1 MMKVFQL
8 EGGWSVDHL
17 VIAARP
23 TPEPGPG
30 QALLRIRAASLNYR
44 DTVVI
49 QRGYGAQ
56 TGQLPLIPISDGVG
70 EVVAVGQ
77 GVTRVKVGDR
87 ACPMFCPRWSGGPP
101 SAARLR
107 ASLGGPLDGVMAE
120 YMAVDAESLALAPDH
135 LSDIEAAT
143 LPCAALT
150 AWSALVT
157 EGHVQ
162 PGDRVLIQGTGGV
175 SLFALQ
181 FAILLGAFAI
191 VTSSNTQKLEL
202 ARALGADATI
212 SYRETPE
219 WGRSV
224 REIAGG
230 DGVDHIVEVGGQE
243 TLPQSLRAIRP
254 GGTISMIGVLSG
266 SSMDA
271 RLGLVVTRQVRLQ
284 GITVGSRDGFEAMS
298 RAITQHRLR
307 PVVDRVFQFDELP
320 EALAYLASGAH
331 SGKVCI
337 SYG

>member
-1 MMKVFQL
+1 MKVFQL

-17 VIAARP
+17 TIAERP

-30 QALLRIRAASLNYR
+30 QALLRMRAASLNYR
-44 DTVVI
+44 DTVVV

-70 EVVAVGQ
+70 EVVAVGS

-87 ACPMFCPRWSGGPP
+87 VCPMFNPRWQGGIPT
-101 SAARLR
+101 AARIGVT
-107 ASLGGPLDGVMAE
+107 LGGPLDGVMAE
-120 YMAVDAESLALAPDH
+120 YMAIDAESLALAPEH

-157 EGHVQ
+157 EGRVQ

-181 FAILLGAFAI
+181 FAKLLGAFAI
-191 VTSSNTQKLEL
+191 VTSSSMQKLER

-219 WGRSV
+219 WGRRV
-224 REIAGG
+224 REITGG

-254 GGTISMIGVLSG
+254 GGTISLIGILSG
-266 SSMDA
+266 PVMDA
-271 RLGLVVTRQVRLQ
+271 RLGMVVTRQVRLQ

-298 RAITQHRLR
+298 RAISQHQLH
-307 PVVDRVFQFDELP
+307 PVIDRVFPFDELP
-320 EALAYLASGAH
+320 QALAYLTSGAH
-331 SGKVCI
+331 IGKICI
-337 SYG
+337 SHS

>member
-1 MMKVFQL
+1 MKVFQL

-17 VIAARP
+17 KIAERP
-23 TPEPGPG
+23 TPEPEPG
-30 QALLRIRAASLNYR
+30 QALLRMRAASLNYR

-70 EVVAVGQ
+70 EVVAVGPN
-77 GVTRVKVGDR
+77 VTRVKVGDR
-87 ACPMFCPRWSGGPP
+87 VCPMFSPRWLGGIPT
-101 SAARLR
+101 AARLS
-107 ASLGGPLDGVMAE
+107 ASLGGPLDGVMTE
-120 YMAVDAESLALAPDH
+120 YMAMDAEGLALAPEH
-135 LSDIEAAT
+135 LSDNEAAT

-157 EGHVQ
+157 EGRIQ

-181 FAILLGAFAI
+181 FAKLLGAFAI
-191 VTSSNTQKLEL
+191 VTSSSTQKLER

-212 SYRETPE
+212 SYRDTPE

-230 DGVDHIVEVGGQE
+230 DGVDHIVEVGGQQ

-254 GGTISMIGVLSG
+254 GGTISLIGVLSG
-266 SSMDA
+266 PAMDA
-271 RLGLVVTRQVRLQ
+271 RLGMVVTRQVRLQ

-298 RAITQHRLR
+298 RAISQHQVH
-307 PVVDRVFQFDELP
+307 PVVDRVFPFDALP
-320 EALAYLASGAH
+320 QALAYLTSGAH
-331 SGKVCI
+331 IGKICI
-337 SYG
+337 SHS

>member
-1 MMKVFQL
+1 MKVFQL
-8 EGGWSVDHL
+8 EGGWSADHL
-17 VIAARP
+17 IIAERP
-23 TPEPGPG
+23 TPAPGPG
-30 QALLRIRAASLNYR
+30 QALLRMRAASLNYR
-44 DTVVI
+44 DLVVI

-56 TGQLPLIPISDGVG
+56 TGQLPLIPVSDGVG
-70 EVVAVGQ
+70 EVVAVGP

-87 ACPMFCPRWSGGPP
+87 ACPMFFPRWPAGQPG
-101 SAARLR
+101 AAQIG

-120 YMAVDAESLALAPDH
+120 YMAIDAEGLSLAPAH

-157 EGHVQ
+157 EGRVR
-162 PGDRVLIQGTGGV
+162 PGERVLIQGTGGV

-181 FAILLGAFAI
+181 FAKLLGAFAI
-191 VTSSNTQKLEL
+191 VTSSSSQKLER

-266 SSMDA
+266 ASMDA

-284 GITVGSRDGFEAMS
+284 GITVGSRDGFEAMA
-298 RAITQHRLR
+298 RAISQHQLR
-307 PVVDRVFQFDELP
+307 PVVDRVFPFAELP
-320 EALAYLASGAH
+320 QALAYLSSGAH
-331 SGKVCI
+331 FGKIGV
-337 SYG
+337 SHG

>member
-1 MMKVFQL
+1 M
-8 EGGWSVDHL
+8 
-17 VIAARP
+17 
-23 TPEPGPG
+23 
-30 QALLRIRAASLNYR
+30 
-44 DTVVI
+44 VVL

-70 EVVAVGQ
+70 EVVEVGA

-87 ACPMFCPRWSGGPP
+87 ACPMFCPRWSGGRP
-101 SAARLR
+101 SAARLG

-120 YMAVDAESLALAPDH
+120 YMVIDAEGLALAPDH
-135 LSDIEAAT
+135 LSDAEAAT

-181 FAILLGAFAI
+181 FAKLLGAFAI
-191 VTSSNTQKLEL
+191 VTSSSTQKLER
-202 ARALGADATI
+202 ARDLGADATI

-254 GGTISMIGVLSG
+254 GGTISLIGVLSG
-266 SSMDA
+266 PSIDA

-298 RAITQHRLR
+298 RAISQHQLR
-307 PVVDRVFQFDELP
+307 PVVDRIFPFEELP
-320 EALAYLASGAH
+320 EALAYLASGVH
-331 SGKVCI
+331 IGKICI
-337 SYG
+337 SHGAIASTPLSRLPQPAR

>member
-1 MMKVFQL
+1 MKVFQL
-8 EGGWSVDHL
+8 EGGWSLDHL
-17 VIAARP
+17 AIAERP
-23 TPEPGPG
+23 MPEPGPG
-30 QALLRIRAASLNYR
+30 QALLRMRAASLNYR
-44 DTVVI
+44 DMVVI

-70 EVVAVGQ
+70 EVVAIGP
-77 GVTRVKVGDR
+77 GVTRVKLGDR
-87 ACPMFCPRWSGGPP
+87 ACPMFCPRWPGGPP
-101 SAARLR
+101 SAARLG

-120 YMAVDAESLALAPDH
+120 YMAIDAEGLALAPDH

-157 EGHVQ
+157 EGRVQ

-181 FAILLGAFAI
+181 FAKLLGAFAI
-191 VTSSNTQKLEL
+191 VTSSSAQKLER

-254 GGTISMIGVLSG
+254 GGTISLIGVLSG
-266 SSMDA
+266 PSMDA

-298 RAITQHRLR
+298 RAISQHQLR
-307 PVVDRVFQFDELP
+307 PVVDQIFSFDELP
-320 EALAYLASGAH
+320 QALAYLTSGVH
-331 SGKVCI
+331 IGKICI
-337 SYG
+337 SHS

>member
-1 MMKVFQL
+1 MKVFQL

-17 VIAARP
+17 TIAERP
-23 TPEPGPG
+23 TPAPGPG
-30 QALLRIRAASLNYR
+30 QALLRMRAASLNYR
-44 DTVVI
+44 DMVVI

-70 EVVAVGQ
+70 EVVAVGP
-77 GVTRVKVGDR
+77 GVTRVKLGDR
-87 ACPMFCPRWSGGPP
+87 ACPMFCPRWPGGPP
-101 SAARLR
+101 SAARLG

-120 YMAVDAESLALAPDH
+120 YMLIDAEGLALAPDH
-135 LSDIEAAT
+135 LSDVEAAT

-157 EGHVQ
+157 EGRVQ

-181 FAILLGAFAI
+181 FAKLLGAFAI
-191 VTSSNTQKLEL
+191 VTSSSAQKLER
-202 ARALGADATI
+202 ARTLGADATI

-254 GGTISMIGVLSG
+254 GGTISLIGVLSG
-266 SSMDA
+266 ASMDA

-298 RAITQHRLR
+298 RAISQHQLR
-307 PVVDRVFQFDELP
+307 PVVDRVFPFDELP
-320 EALAYLASGAH
+320 QALAYLASGAH
-331 SGKVCI
+331 IGKICI
-337 SYG
+337 SHS

>member
-1 MMKVFQL
+1 MKVFQL

-17 VIAARP
+17 AIAERP

-30 QALLRIRAASLNYR
+30 QALLRMRAASLNYR
-44 DTVVI
+44 DMVVI
-49 QRGYGAQ
+49 KRGYGAQ

-70 EVVAVGQ
+70 EVVAVGP
-77 GVTRVKVGDR
+77 GVTRVKLGDR
-87 ACPMFCPRWSGGPP
+87 ACPMFCPRWPGGPP
-101 SAARLR
+101 SAARLG

-120 YMAVDAESLALAPDH
+120 YMLIDAEGLALAPEH
-135 LSDIEAAT
+135 LSDVEAAT

-157 EGHVQ
+157 EGRVQ

-181 FAILLGAFAI
+181 FAKLLGAFAI
-191 VTSSNTQKLEL
+191 VTSSSAQKLER

-254 GGTISMIGVLSG
+254 GGTISLIGVLSG
-266 SSMDA
+266 SFMDA

-298 RAITQHRLR
+298 RAISQHQLR
-307 PVVDRVFQFDELP
+307 PVVDRVFPFDELP
-320 EALAYLASGAH
+320 QALAYLASGAH
-331 SGKVCI
+331 IGKICI
-337 SYG
+337 SHS